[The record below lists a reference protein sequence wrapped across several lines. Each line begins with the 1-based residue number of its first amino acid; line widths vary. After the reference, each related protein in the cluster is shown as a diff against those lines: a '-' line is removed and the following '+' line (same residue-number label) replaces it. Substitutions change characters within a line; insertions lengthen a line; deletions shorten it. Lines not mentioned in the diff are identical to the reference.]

1 MVRSSSSLM
10 ARSAASA
17 RSSML
22 MARIIA
28 ILGQQIF
35 TFATHRLHRSRRSSV
50 CGTREVPPKSTRG
63 GRAMTRRTFQKL
75 TAVVL
80 MVAAVGTVVL
90 IGARAY
96 AHGPGGMHG
105 GMMKRMISAALDEA
119 LDQAAVTA
127 EQRAVIY
134 ASRDRAFAA
143 MEAQRPDR
151 GAQREQV
158 LALFE
163 GDRLDATQLQAVHA
177 QMAQRHEAIRDAVT
191 QAIVEIHDTLTPA
204 QRQIVANY
212 ARTHG
217 PRGMR

>member
-1 MVRSSSSLM
+1 MTTRTIQRVTTVFLV
-10 ARSAASA
+10 AA
-17 RSSML
+17 
-22 MARIIA
+22 
-28 ILGQQIF
+28 
-35 TFATHRLHRSRRSSV
+35 
-50 CGTREVPPKSTRG
+50 
-63 GRAMTRRTFQKL
+63 AM
-75 TAVVL
+75 AVVGL
-80 MVAAVGTVVL
+80 VSV
-90 IGARAY
+90 RAH
-96 AHGPGGMHG
+96 AQGPAGMHA

-127 EQRAVIY
+127 EQRTAIY
-134 ASRDRAFAA
+134 ASRDRVFAA

-158 LALFE
+158 LVLFE

-177 QMAQRHEAIRDAVT
+177 QMAQRRQAIGDAIT

-204 QRQIVANY
+204 QRQIVASY